1 MTHDHDPSRD
11 SETVDTGR
19 PISALRDL
27 EEPVSES
34 FMGGL
39 NRRIQRRLLAADM
52 SRFTWN
58 GPIQVVLEIL
68 SLIFLTGDSGP
79 GEQKE

>member
-1 MTHDHDPSRD
+1 MTDSHDPRRD
-11 SETVDTGR
+11 DETIDTGQS
-19 PISALRDL
+19 ISALRGL

-52 SRFTWN
+52 SRFTWS
-58 GPIQVVLEIL
+58 GPIHVVLEIL
-68 SLIFLTGDSGP
+68 NLIFSIGDRDP
-79 GEQKE
+79 DEQKE

>member
-1 MTHDHDPSRD
+1 MIHDNDPIRD
-11 SETVDTGR
+11 SETIDTGQ

-27 EEPVSES
+27 EEPVPNS

-52 SRFTWN
+52 SRFTWS
-58 GPIQVVLEIL
+58 GPIHVVLEIL
-68 SLIFLTGDSGP
+68 NLIFSIGDRDP
-79 GEQKE
+79 DEQKE